1 MCALEMMLESKLHMK
16 EVSPRCNVASF
27 QEHVSMVVRVPLL
40 VRKQGI
46 DHWLN
51 LDGENLIEKSM
62 GTSRMSQAQI
72 ELIVWELI
80 L

>member
-1 MCALEMMLESKLHMK
+1 MCALEMMFESKLHMK
-16 EVSPRCNVASF
+16 EVSPRCNIASF

-62 GTSRMSQAQI
+62 GTLRMSHAGTN
-72 ELIVWELI
+72 
-80 L
+80 